1 MEKDYYSPSKTTNMR
16 NSSPQ
21 QVEGSP
27 CGENHEAKARLLPI
41 WNSEKI
47 LIISMF
53 LLHISFFFINP
64 FRSIVYIA
72 LLNILPG
79 YILLRFFLQI
89 QTDRIR
95 MLLFSAALNI
105 IASPLTILPL
115 GSIFGKLSIW
125 LIVASLDIALGIG
138 LLFSKY
144 VNRTINYAGEPFQTM
159 TLVILAI
166 LLLFQFSNNIIYYTM
181 LIRVDQGNTLFYF
194 DPIDHFWY
202 CAIIEEC
209 ARSIPPQTP
218 EYAGVVL
225 TYPWLHLLHYAA
237 IMKTSG
243 IDVIS
248 TMIIQN
254 AVMNTIFIALCF
266 IFVVDTFKSK
276 NAGLM
281 AAYLMTVGIA
291 IYWLIVSI
299 ETGTIPF
306 FASYQRTPGPQV
318 LVRALAIESLYSGFI
333 RAPGYIVAVLI
344 VFFLYS
350 YVTQKTNRYFIMAFA
365 LLSAL
370 PFYHPILHLTIIGT
384 LAVFCLILLSLRQY
398 KESIIFVFS
407 TIVSIIPFGAYT
419 FTFAPYL
426 IDLARGNPGGY
437 FRIRFLVGL
446 FVPLH
451 SIQAILIYFGIC
463 SVFSFIGFLTHMRKN
478 RILSLLLGSW
488 LLCTIL
494 FIVFTHLY
502 RGGNYT
508 YYYSATIPVIFLGA
522 MGIRKAIHHTN
533 KRIRFSSIS
542 PLIIVIIIIIVTF
555 VPFWQRWYTTATL
568 ETPYYYITDEE
579 MAAYTWIKAN
589 TPSDAVFLVRPSLSV
604 EAPSPLITYGARR
617 VVVGNEIHVESQR
630 LYFDQRYN
638 DTITIYVSKD
648 VSLVSDLLK
657 KYDVDYVLVS
667 PRERHSFTMEELQK
681 FDEYPQLFEIAFK
694 NTDVTIYKVVY

>member
-1 MEKDYYSPSKTTNMR
+1 MKTFD
-16 NSSPQ
+16 
-21 QVEGSP
+21 
-27 CGENHEAKARLLPI
+27 EAKARLLPI

-64 FRSIVYIA
+64 FRSLVYIS

-105 IASPLTILPL
+105 IASPLIILPL

-125 LIVASLDIALGIG
+125 LIVASLDIALAIG
-138 LLFSKY
+138 LLFSQY
-144 VNRTINYAGEPFQTM
+144 ANRTINYVGVPFQKV

-166 LLLFQFSNNIIYYTM
+166 LLLFQFSNNIVYYTL

-225 TYPWLHLLHYAA
+225 TYPWLYMLHYAA

-243 IDVIS
+243 INVVL

-254 AVMNTIFIALCF
+254 ATMNTIFIALCF

-276 NAGLM
+276 KAGLI
-281 AAYLMTVGIA
+281 AAYLMSVGIT
-291 IYWLIVSI
+291 IYWLIVAI
-299 ETGTIPF
+299 ETGTFPF
-306 FASYQRTPGPQV
+306 FALYQRTPGPQV
-318 LVRALAIESLYSGFI
+318 FVRALAIESLYSGFI

-344 VFFLYS
+344 TFFLYS
-350 YVTQKTNRYFIMAFA
+350 YLTQKTKRFYIMAFA
-365 LLSAL
+365 LLAAL

-384 LAVFCLILLSLRQY
+384 FAIFYLILLSLSKY
-398 KESIIFVFS
+398 KEGIILTLS
-407 TIVSIIPFGAYT
+407 TIASMIPFGAYT
-419 FTFAPYL
+419 VTFAPYL

-437 FRIRFLVGL
+437 FRIRPLVGL
-446 FVPLH
+446 FVPLQ
-451 SIQAILIYFGIC
+451 SIQAMLIYFGVC
-463 SVFSFIGFLTHMRKN
+463 SVFGCIGFLTQIKKEHK
-478 RILSLLLGSW
+478 LSLLLGSW
-488 LLCTIL
+488 ILCTAL

-508 YYYSATIPVIFLGA
+508 YYYSITIPVIFLGA
-522 MGIRKAIHHTN
+522 VGINETMNLVN
-533 KRIRFSSIS
+533 KRIRFSAMPFII
-542 PLIIVIIIIIVTF
+542 LIIIMIVAF
-555 VPFWQRWYTTATL
+555 VPFWQRWYTTATM
-568 ETPYYYITDEE
+568 ETPYYIITDEE
-579 MAAYTWIKAN
+579 MEAYNWVRAN
-589 TPSDAVFLVRPSLSV
+589 TSSDAVFLVAPSLSI
-604 EAPSPLITYGARR
+604 EAPSPLIMYGARR
-617 VVVGNEIHVESQR
+617 VVVGSEIHVESQR

-638 DTITIYVSKD
+638 DTISIYTSENVN
-648 VSLVSDLLK
+648 LVSDLLK
-657 KYDVDYVLVS
+657 KYDVNYVLVS
-667 PRERHSFTMEELQK
+667 PRERQKFTMEELQK
-681 FDEYPQLFEIAFK
+681 FNEHPHLFEFAFK
-694 NTDVTIYKVVY
+694 NNAVTIYKVL